1 MWNAATALE
10 AVLKRDRA
18 IVLSGL
24 VGITILAWLYTIS
37 LSHDV
42 THAVGGHAAIAHP
55 QLRSLGAV
63 DLTLLF
69 VMWIVMMIAM
79 MVPTA
84 TQMILTFATIE
95 RKNPDGRNPVRRT
108 AIFLLGYVVAWSL
121 YAALATL
128 GQWGLL
134 SAALVS
140 PIGVS
145 ESALF
150 GGALLIAAG
159 IFQWTPLKHA
169 CLARC
174 RSPFAFLMTEWRSG
188 DRGALR
194 MGWRHGIYCVVCCWA
209 LMLLMFVLG
218 MMNILWL
225 AALTAF
231 VMLEKAAPGGH
242 LVGHLAGVG
251 LVGWGIYLLGLGL
264 LG

>member
-1 MWNAATALE
+1 MWNAPTPLE
-10 AVLKRDRA
+10 AILKRDRA

-42 THAVGGHAAIAHP
+42 TDAAGGHAAIAHP
-55 QLRSLGAV
+55 QQRSLGAV

-69 VMWIVMMIAM
+69 VMWVVMMIAM

-84 TQMILTFATIE
+84 TQMILTFAAIE
-95 RKNPDGRNPVRRT
+95 RKNADGRNPLRRT

-209 LMLLMFVLG
+209 LMLLLFVLG

-251 LVGWGIYLLGLGL
+251 LVGWGIYLLGLVL
-264 LG
+264 L

>member
-1 MWNAATALE
+1 MWNAPTPLE
-10 AVLKRDRA
+10 AVLKRDRV

-37 LSHDV
+37 LSRDM
-42 THAVGGHAAIAHP
+42 THAAAGHAAIMHP
-55 QLRSLGAV
+55 RVSPLGAA
-63 DLTLLF
+63 DLMLLF
-69 VMWIVMMIAM
+69 VMWVVMMIAM

-84 TQMILTFATIE
+84 TQMVLTFAAIE
-95 RKNPDGRNPVRRT
+95 RKNADGRNPMRRT

-128 GQWGLL
+128 GQWGLQ

-150 GGALLIAAG
+150 GGVLLIAAG
-159 IFQWTPLKHA
+159 IFQWTPLKYA

-174 RSPFAFLMTEWRSG
+174 RSPFVFLMTEWRPG

-209 LMLLMFVLG
+209 LMALMFVLG

-231 VMLEKAAPGGH
+231 VLLEKAAPGGH

-251 LVGWGIYLLGLGL
+251 LVGWGIYLLGMGL